1 MRTYGDELVDLL
13 SAATD
18 VLRDLPARAHRLT
31 GSDLDAMLAVIDRL
45 AAMAEVG
52 RLTVTTE
59 AVDRGDVPSF
69 AELRERDRDRDRD
82 RPAWS
87 GGMPPRPS
95 RALLRA

>member
-31 GSDLDAMLAVIDRL
+31 GSDLDAMLPVIDRL

-59 AVDRGDVPSF
+59 AADRGDVPSSF
-69 AELRERDRDRDRD
+69 AELRERDRDR
-82 RPAWS
+82 PAWS
-87 GGMPPRPS
+87 DGMAPRPS

>member
-31 GSDLDAMLAVIDRL
+31 GPDLDAVLPVLDRL

-59 AVDRGDVPSF
+59 AVDRGDGPSSF
-69 AELRERDRDRDRD
+69 AEVRQRGRDQATWPPG
-82 RPAWS
+82 PA
-87 GGMPPRPS
+87 MHPT

>member
-1 MRTYGDELVDLL
+1 VRTYGEELVDLL

-18 VLRDLPARAHRLT
+18 GLRDLPARAHRLT
-31 GSDLDAMLAVIDRL
+31 GSDLEAMLPVIDRL

-59 AVDRGDVPSF
+59 AVDRGDVPSSLT
-69 AELRERDRDRDRD
+69 EVRERHRDRST
-82 RPAWS
+82 WS
-87 GGMPPRPS
+87 PHQGTRPS

>member
-31 GSDLDAMLAVIDRL
+31 GSDLDAMLPVIDRL

-59 AVDRGDVPSF
+59 AVDRGDVPSSF
-69 AELRERDRDRDRD
+69 AELRERDWD

-87 GGMPPRPS
+87 GGMAPRPS

>member
-1 MRTYGDELVDLL
+1 MRTYGEELVEAL

-18 VLRDLPARAHRLT
+18 VLRDLPSRAHRLT
-31 GSDLDAMLAVIDRL
+31 GSDLDAMLSVIDRL

-59 AVDRGDVPSF
+59 AVDRDDVPSSF
-69 AELRERDRDRDRD
+69 AQARERDRD

-87 GGMPPRPS
+87 GGMAPRPN